1 MPAATFNSKQFWADA
16 DSHLIRYS
24 GGGSFVN
31 RVIVNAQG
39 CTMMDSEGNEI
50 IDWTSGQ
57 MSSMLGHAN
66 PEIVQVVNDSM
77 STLDHLFSG
86 FISRPVVDAATM
98 LASLLPP
105 ELSKVQFLNT
115 GAESNECALR
125 MAKLYTGKHE
135 VVSFSSSW
143 HGMTQAAAAATY
155 SAGRKGYG
163 PNSPGQFV
171 LPTPNAHASR
181 FRNPDGSYDWE
192 AELNFGFEL
201 IDCQSTG
208 NLAVAI
214 VEPILSS
221 GGVIE
226 LPRGYMKALKKH
238 CENRDMLLI
247 IDEAQTGVGRTGDM
261 FAFEH
266 EGVVPDILTLS
277 KTLGCGLP
285 VAATITSAK
294 IEQDVF
300 EKGFLFYTT
309 HVSDPLCAA
318 VALKAMEIVT
328 RDQLH
333 LRARELGNIV
343 KDGLL
348 QLQKKYKCIGE
359 VRGRG
364 LLLGVEI
371 VAGPNSTESA
381 QALGTAISDR
391 CMDLGLSMNIVRLA
405 HMGGV
410 FRIAPPLTISE
421 DLIGKALEL
430 MDEAFRTTK
439 GTTW

>member
-1 MPAATFNSKQFWADA
+1 MPAPTFDSNQFWSDA
-16 DSHLIRYS
+16 DNHLIRYS
-24 GGGSFVN
+24 GGGDFVR
-31 RVIVNAQG
+31 RVIVKAQG
-39 CTMMDSEGNEI
+39 SLMIDSEGNEI

-57 MSSMLGHAN
+57 MSSMLGHGN
-66 PEIVQVVNDSM
+66 QEIVQVVNDSM

-86 FISRPVVDAATM
+86 FISKPVVEASKF
-98 LASLLPP
+98 LSSLLPSK
-105 ELSKVQFLNT
+105 LTKVQFLNT

-135 VVSFSSSW
+135 IVSFSSSW

-171 LPTPNAHASR
+171 LPTPNPHRSR
-181 FRNPDGSYDWE
+181 FRNADGSYDWE

-208 NLAVAI
+208 NLAAAI

-226 LPRGYMKALKKH
+226 LPHGYMQALKAH
-238 CENRDMLLI
+238 CEKRGMLLI

-285 VAATITSAK
+285 VAATITSAE
-294 IEQDVF
+294 IEQNVF

-333 LRARELGNIV
+333 LRARKLGKIV

-348 QLQKKYKCIGE
+348 ELQKKYKCIGE

-371 VAGPNSTESA
+371 ISGPDSTESA
-381 QALGTAISDR
+381 QVLGAAISDR

-421 DLIGKALEL
+421 ELVEKALDL

>member
-1 MPAATFNSKQFWADA
+1 MPAPTFDAQQF
-16 DSHLIRYS
+16 
-24 GGGSFVN
+24 
-31 RVIVNAQG
+31 
-39 CTMMDSEGNEI
+39 CEGNEI

-57 MSSMLGHAN
+57 MSSMLGHGN
-66 PEIVQVVNDSM
+66 QEIVQVVNDSM

-86 FISRPVVDAATM
+86 FVSKPVVEAAKF
-98 LASLLPP
+98 LSSLLPP
-105 ELSKVQFLNT
+105 QLSKVQFLNT

-171 LPTPNAHASR
+171 LPTPSPHRSR
-181 FRNPDGSYDWE
+181 FRKEDGSYDWE

-208 NLAVAI
+208 NLAAAI

-226 LPRGYMKALKKH
+226 LPAGYMKALKAH
-238 CENRDMLLI
+238 CERRGMLLI

-285 VAATITSAK
+285 VAATITSAQ

-333 LRARELGNIV
+333 LRAKELGKKV
-343 KDGLL
+343 KNGLL
-348 QLQKKYKCIGE
+348 DLQKKYKCIGE

-371 VAGPNSTESA
+371 ISGPDSPHSA
-381 QALGTAISDR
+381 QVLGAAISDR

-421 DLIGKALEL
+421 ELVEKALDL